1 VDKERADGRDNFARL
16 SRQQR
21 QRDPT
26 SGGYGGVLKDRE
38 SCLGS
43 EGEGVPKQRERDV
56 EGSSE
61 GDGAGRDSLSYQNSA
76 TSYIC

>member
-1 VDKERADGRDNFARL
+1 MDKERADGRDNFARL

-26 SGGYGGVLKDRE
+26 SGGYGGVLKERA

-43 EGEGVPKQRERDV
+43 EGEGVPKQRER
-56 EGSSE
+56 EF
-61 GDGAGRDSLSYQNSA
+61 
-76 TSYIC
+76 